1 VSGLL
6 LLLLLL
12 SPRQARAQG
21 TDTAGPAALRPGL
34 VVDPPRGVAYV
45 MRPEGSVS
53 AVDLATGTTRWT
65 STEKGK
71 PLALAGDLLI
81 VQLEPKRAGSRLEL
95 AALRTGDRGSV
106 AVRGA
111 TELPS
116 GVRVSTGETLEGDFK
131 ASARTSGNSAVVTWS
146 FERAPRQGMPDA
158 EETASGA
165 PKPRKDTPPARS
177 LGAVRLSLSTG
188 AVTRLDAATARAA
201 PREPAWI
208 LPPGKKIAAAAP
220 AQYESADGRHI
231 LASEKAGDDRVWE
244 KYRWTVYE
252 RGTGGKV
259 GEMRTHTSF
268 APFVVRD
275 RTLVYE
281 TTPYVRRGGEEQ
293 PAKLRGVSLE
303 TGQEVWSVPVREIVY
318 RGPFPP

>member
-1 VSGLL
+1 
-6 LLLLLL
+6 
-12 SPRQARAQG
+12 
-21 TDTAGPAALRPGL
+21 
-34 VVDPPRGVAYV
+34 

-81 VQLEPKRAGSRLEL
+81 VQLEPKRAGSRLEV

-158 EETASGA
+158 EETASRG
-165 PKPRKDTPPARS
+165 PERS
-177 LGAVRLSLSTG
+177 RGAVRLSLSTG
-188 AVTRLDAATARAA
+188 AVTRLDAAAVPAA
-201 PREPAWI
+201 AREPAWI
-208 LPPGKKIAAAAP
+208 LPPGKKIAAATP
-220 AQYESADGRHI
+220 AQYESADGRHV
-231 LASEKAGDDRVWE
+231 LASEKVGDDRVWE

-252 RGTGGKV
+252 HGTGRKV

-303 TGQEVWSVPVREIVY
+303 TGQELWSVPVREIVY